1 MYGQCLITPTILD
14 SYEFAKGAPPSW
26 KARAEEGFLAKLRRE
41 KVDYPAW
48 VAKGQDFE
56 DTVVR
61 VCNAHHKKRFED
73 DPIKQGSYL
82 FKEVAVTCIGGNFQ
96 EKLSKKMEID
106 GEQVFLFG
114 YCDVTFPHLTIDLK
128 TTLNYK
134 GPSKYL
140 NGHQHL
146 FYSFMRNVPA
156 FQYIVVQWASEDA
169 ITIQAVHTIDYT
181 APEMG
186 ILEADI
192 RIKIA
197 NFFDYLRKNNLW
209 QDYYHTFSKN

>member
-1 MYGQCLITPTILD
+1 MYGNCLVTPTILD
-14 SYEFAKGAPPSW
+14 SYEFAKSAPPSW

-41 KVDYPAW
+41 RVDYPAW
-48 VAKGQDFE
+48 VAKGQAFE

-61 VCNAHHKKRFED
+61 VCNAHY
-73 DPIKQGSYL
+73 KQYGKEPFKMGSKL
-82 FKEVAVTCIGGNFQ
+82 FKEVAAHCVGGRFQ
-96 EKLSKKMEID
+96 EKLSKNMEID
-106 GEQVFLFG
+106 NQKVFLFG

-146 FYSFMRNVPA
+146 FYTFMRNVPD

-181 APEMG
+181 SPEIG

-192 RIKIA
+192 RIKIM
-197 NFFDYLRKNNLW
+197 NFFEYLRTNNLW
-209 QDYYHTFSKN
+209 LDYYQTFSKN

>member
-1 MYGQCLITPTILD
+1 MFGQCLITPTILD
-14 SYEFAKGAPPSW
+14 SYEFAKSAPPSW
-26 KARAEEGFLAKLRRE
+26 KVRAEEGFLAKLRRE
-41 KVDYPAW
+41 KAEYPAW
-48 VAKGQDFE
+48 VAKGQAFE

-61 VCNAHHKKRFED
+61 VCNAHHHNRMKT
-73 DPIKQGSYL
+73 DPIKKGSEL
-82 FKEVAVTCIGGNFQ
+82 FKEVAAKCIGGKFQ
-96 EKLSKKMEID
+96 EKLSKQLDID
-106 GEQVFLFG
+106 GEKVFLFG
-114 YCDVTFPHLTIDLK
+114 YCDVTFPTLTIDLK

-146 FYSFMRNVPA
+146 FYSFMRNVPK
-156 FQYIVVQWASEDA
+156 FQYIVVQWSSEDA

-181 APEMG
+181 APEIG

-197 NFFDYLRKNNLW
+197 NFFDYLRTNNLW
-209 QDYYHTFSKN
+209 QDYYSIFSKN